1 MAEEAGTELVIV
13 GNVVEDLLPNGS
25 KCPGGPSLYSAWVAS
40 ALEVDVTLYSR
51 VPEGYDQAAFEGFTL
66 VDFPADVCP
75 LFSNRYDDAGART
88 QFLYETGEPL
98 SLSGVPLLQGD
109 ALLVA
114 PAFHEL
120 SSIPAND
127 IPSTV
132 VMLQAALRTVDSEH
146 RVNPTLTP
154 LEAVE
159 NFLFPNGTVVFS
171 EEDAAEPL
179 ELAQSLMGRC
189 AAALVTLGARGV
201 MVFRP
206 GVPSETVPGYPAI
219 SKDPTGAGDAFAAAF
234 TIRLSET
241 GDLIEACRF
250 ANAAGSLAVEGS
262 GREAIPTR
270 PRVEERMLQGA
281 A

>member
-1 MAEEAGTELVIV
+1 VIV

-25 KCPGGPSLYSAWVAS
+25 RCPGGPSLYSAWVAS
-40 ALEVDVTLYSR
+40 ALGVDVTLYSR
-51 VPEGYDQAAFEGFTL
+51 VTADYDQSAFGGFNVVNLPAAT
-66 VDFPADVCP
+66 CP
-75 LFSNRYDDAGART
+75 LFSNCYDDAGRRT
-88 QFLYETGEPL
+88 QYLYETGETIAASDLP
-98 SLSGVPLLQGD
+98 SLEGD

-120 SSIPAND
+120 STVPAND
-127 IPSTV
+127 IPASV
-132 VMLQAALRTVDSEH
+132 VMLQAALRTVDDYN
-146 RVNPTLTP
+146 RVSPTSTP

-159 NFLFPNGTVVFS
+159 NLLFPNGTVIFS
-171 EEDAAEPL
+171 EEDASRPL

-189 AAALVTLGARGV
+189 GAVILTLGSKGV
-201 MVFRP
+201 MVFRA
-206 GVPSETVPGYPAI
+206 GVPTETVPGYPAE

-241 GDLIEACRF
+241 GDLLEACRF

-270 PRVEERMLQGA
+270 PHVEERMLQGA

>member
-1 MAEEAGTELVIV
+1 MIV

-40 ALEVDVTLYSR
+40 SLGVDVTLYSR
-51 VPEGYDQAAFEGFTL
+51 VPQSYDQTAFDGFNL
-66 VDFPADVCP
+66 IDFPAETCP
-75 LFSNRYDDAGART
+75 LFANCYDDSGART

-98 SLSGVPLLQGD
+98 ELGNIPTLKAD

-114 PAFHEL
+114 PSFHEL
-120 SSIPAND
+120 SALPAND
-127 IPSTV
+127 TPVNV
-132 VMLQAALRTVDSEH
+132 VMLQAALRTVDADN
-146 RVNPTLTP
+146 RVNPTPTP
-154 LEAVE
+154 LAAVE

-171 EEDAAEPL
+171 EEDAAQPL

-189 AAALVTLGARGV
+189 AAALVTLGSKGV
-201 MVFRP
+201 KVFRP
-206 GVPSETVPGYPAI
+206 GVPTETVPGYPAI
-219 SKDPTGAGDAFAAAF
+219 AKDPTGAGDAFAAAF